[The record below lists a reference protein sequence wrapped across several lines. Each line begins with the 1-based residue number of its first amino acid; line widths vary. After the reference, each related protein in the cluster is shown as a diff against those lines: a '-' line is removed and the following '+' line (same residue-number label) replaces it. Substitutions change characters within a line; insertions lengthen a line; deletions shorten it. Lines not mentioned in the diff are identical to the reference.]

1 MKTLIAVPC
10 MDEVKTLFMASL
22 LGLKRPEGTEI
33 AVSSSS
39 LVYDARNHL
48 AQKAVKGNFDR
59 VLWLDSD
66 MRFNPD
72 LLERLSADLDEGRD
86 FVCGLY
92 FTRKAPIQPV
102 VYSAVGE
109 MDNGAG
115 VKVPTAVSY
124 KDYPRDS
131 IFEIAAAGFGAVL
144 MSVDL
149 IKRLTTEDKLP
160 FSPILG
166 YSEDLSFCMRATAA
180 GVKMYCDSRIKPDH
194 IGISLINETTWE
206 TR

>member
-48 AQKAVKGNFDR
+48 AQKAVRGSFDR
-59 VLWLDSD
+59 ILWLDSD
-66 MRFNPD
+66 MRFDND

-102 VYSAVGE
+102 IYSVLGE
-109 MDNGAG
+109 MDNGRG
-115 VKVPTAVSY
+115 EKVPTAVSY

-131 IFEIAAAGFGAVL
+131 IFEISAAGFGTV
-144 MSVDL
+144 MMTVDL
-149 IKRLTTEDKLP
+149 IKRLTTADRLP

-180 GVKMYCDSRIKPDH
+180 GVKMYCDSRIRADH
-194 IGISLINETTWE
+194 IGISLINESTWDS
-206 TR
+206 R